1 MCIVWVG
8 WATIDTLWHQILN
21 RLRLVLIIEIEAEI
35 LHTASNCG
43 HLYRSR
49 SPGSSEVKKWYQNG
63 IGTPKNLRFNTSK
76 NLFHWFDIWPFLEV
90 IIEGKSK
97 WRSDTCDYIRVW
109 PYFLS
114 SWRPMTTIRG
124 CMPNFSLLS

>member
-97 WRSDTCDYIRVW
+97 WRSAIFVLSVHNLCRSKKIWKHVWLTYNNWIRV
-109 PYFLS
+109 
-114 SWRPMTTIRG
+114 
-124 CMPNFSLLS
+124 